1 MLPRQPLAPPPNLQP
16 RLPSTGPGRPL
27 TDLTDHQ
34 KKIVGEFKANLAR
47 LPPEQHADYIAHNK
61 QTLIKQLN
69 FHPSQM
75 PFLARQP
82 APSQHPEQLP
92 VVVGCQVVPPGAHPP
107 RIQVTPVR
115 SSQEP
120 TPMLYKKQKS
130 KQELAAWVESQMK
143 KDQQEALNP
152 SYKIPFRNKDDA
164 CKRLLRYRVFD
175 ERDAPVS
182 DLIKADAGFAR
193 RSEQLLSKYH
203 SMLSKYHLLLLKES
217 TRMCSSSEE
226 VMLARHWEADERAS
240 LSREKEDAK
249 KATARLE
256 ELERKNSLTAEER
269 LEVAQLQSQAE
280 PKFGPVPESWAS
292 RYEAVLGRP
301 FESDRARSRNRQE
314 APEQQ
319 NPNSSNKHAPPPDI
333 EIKREP
339 DLFDRGELDLFSQDL
354 GLRLRHG
361 SNSSLESDQKV
372 RFRTESGGSRLS
384 NTSGSLAK
392 KEVRVSLTNVLS
404 SRPGS
409 GTDSPLVPSSRP
421 SSTELS
427 SMDQGNG
434 FLGIKFNRTMSGRW
448 SANLKREKEE
458 EDEEGGEDWDEQ
470 GVGVQPAK
478 RMREYES
485 QGSQSD
491 ESEDEEFSLA
501 DVGGN
506 NAAVQNMLENDDMDD
521 EDELRF
527 DSQSRTS
534 FDRFDPAGLRF
545 HGESPALGSE
555 QGNDNDSVQ
564 NAINSILDLHDR
576 GGVQTPDDLN
586 NLHGLLESMEADHS
600 DPPLDA
606 AVNSIL

>member
-1 MLPRQPLAPPPNLQP
+1 M
-16 RLPSTGPGRPL
+16 
-27 TDLTDHQ
+27 
-34 KKIVGEFKANLAR
+34 K
-47 LPPEQHADYIAHNK
+47 
-61 QTLIKQLN
+61 TLN
-69 FHPSQM
+69 
-75 PFLARQP
+75 
-82 APSQHPEQLP
+82 
-92 VVVGCQVVPPGAHPP
+92 
-107 RIQVTPVR
+107 
-115 SSQEP
+115 
-120 TPMLYKKQKS
+120 
-130 KQELAAWVESQMK
+130 
-143 KDQQEALNP
+143 AL
-152 SYKIPFRNKDDA
+152 FR
-164 CKRLLRYRVFD
+164 YWI
-175 ERDAPVS
+175 S
-182 DLIKADAGFAR
+182 
-193 RSEQLLSKYH
+193 LSNWTI
-203 SMLSKYHLLLLKES
+203 S
-217 TRMCSSSEE
+217 
-226 VMLARHWEADERAS
+226 ARHWEADERAS
-240 LSREKEDAK
+240 LSREKEESK
-249 KATARLE
+249 KTTARLE
-256 ELERKNSLTAEER
+256 DLEQKTGLTAEER
-269 LEVAQLQSQAE
+269 LEVAQLRIQAE
-280 PKFGPVPESWAS
+280 PKFGPVPESWAA

-301 FESDRARSRNRQE
+301 FESERARSRSWQE
-314 APEQQ
+314 EQQ
-319 NPNSSNKHAPPPDI
+319 ALNSDSSYREPPPPPDI

-384 NTSGSLAK
+384 NTSSALAK
-392 KEVRVSLTNVLS
+392 KELRVSLTNVLS

-421 SSTELS
+421 SSTEFS
-427 SMDQGNG
+427 SMDQGAG

-458 EDEEGGEDWDEQ
+458 EEEEGGEDWDEQ
-470 GVGVQPAK
+470 GLGMQPAK

-534 FDRFDPAGLRF
+534 FDRFDPSGMRF

-600 DPPLDA
+600 DPTLDA

>member
-1 MLPRQPLAPPPNLQP
+1 M
-16 RLPSTGPGRPL
+16 G
-27 TDLTDHQ
+27 D
-34 KKIVGEFKANLAR
+34 
-47 LPPEQHADYIAHNK
+47 
-61 QTLIKQLN
+61 
-69 FHPSQM
+69 
-75 PFLARQP
+75 
-82 APSQHPEQLP
+82 
-92 VVVGCQVVPPGAHPP
+92 
-107 RIQVTPVR
+107 
-115 SSQEP
+115 
-120 TPMLYKKQKS
+120 
-130 KQELAAWVESQMK
+130 
-143 KDQQEALNP
+143 
-152 SYKIPFRNKDDA
+152 
-164 CKRLLRYRVFD
+164 
-175 ERDAPVS
+175 
-182 DLIKADAGFAR
+182 
-193 RSEQLLSKYH
+193 
-203 SMLSKYHLLLLKES
+203 
-217 TRMCSSSEE
+217 
-226 VMLARHWEADERAS
+226 
-240 LSREKEDAK
+240 
-249 KATARLE
+249 
-256 ELERKNSLTAEER
+256 
-269 LEVAQLQSQAE
+269 
-280 PKFGPVPESWAS
+280 
-292 RYEAVLGRP
+292 
-301 FESDRARSRNRQE
+301 
-314 APEQQ
+314 
-319 NPNSSNKHAPPPDI
+319 
-333 EIKREP
+333 
-339 DLFDRGELDLFSQDL
+339 LDLFSQDL

-361 SNSSLESDQKV
+361 SNSSLESEQKI
-372 RFRTESGGSRLS
+372 RLRTESGGSRLS

-404 SRPGS
+404 PRPGS

-421 SSTELS
+421 SSTEFS
-427 SMDQGNG
+427 SMDQGAG

-458 EDEEGGEDWDEQ
+458 EEEEGGEDWDEQ
-470 GVGVQPAK
+470 GLGMQQPAK

-534 FDRFDPAGLRF
+534 FDRFDPGSGLRF

-600 DPPLDA
+600 DPTLDA